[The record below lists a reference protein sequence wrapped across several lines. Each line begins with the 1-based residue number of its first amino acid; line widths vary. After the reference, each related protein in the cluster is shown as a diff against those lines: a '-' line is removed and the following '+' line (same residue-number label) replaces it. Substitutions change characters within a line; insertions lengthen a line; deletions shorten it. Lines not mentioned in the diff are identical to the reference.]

1 MPKAPS
7 QYFLELEKI
16 EKGIVWLKDK
26 SMHGILLV
34 SSLNFILKSAE
45 EQQAIIFQFQDFLN
59 SLDFPIQIVVQSRRL
74 NLTGYLDALK
84 ELEKYQPNEL
94 LRRLTEEYRKFINSL
109 VEGGQIFTKNFFVVV
124 PFYPTEIPGVKKGEE
139 LKKEKLERAKIQLWQ
154 RIEFVALGLRR
165 CGLEVALLNT
175 PEIVELLWSWHH
187 PEEAERGYYPEI
199 PPEFLI

>member
-34 SSLNFILKSAE
+34 SSLNFALKSLE
-45 EQQAIIFQFQDFLN
+45 EQQAIIFQFQEFLN

-74 NLTGYLDALK
+74 NLTGYLDALR

-94 LRRLTEEYRKFINSL
+94 LRRLTEDYRKFIANL
-109 VEGGQIFTKNFFVVV
+109 VESGQIFTKNFFVVV

-139 LKKEKLERAKIQLWQ
+139 LKMEKLERAKIQLWQ